1 MTRRW
6 HIVTPEL
13 PPDCG
18 GVGDYTAQ
26 VATGLSENGDRVTVY
41 SPPQSSSWKGPET
54 VEVVTLGDWFGP
66 RSEAELA
73 TRLDREPSSRL
84 LIQYVP
90 AVFGRRAANVPF
102 CRWLRSRGRAGS
114 DLRVMFHEPYSYF
127 DWRPDH
133 ILKAVAQRAMART
146 LLDGASMVYLPTD
159 TWRRYLSDYGPE
171 PIARALTLPIPS
183 SIPRLDGGEAVRAM
197 RAAALGE
204 ATLLLGHFGTYGK
217 HVAPPLRH
225 AIYDLLTSDPQVA
238 MMCTGAGSDSFAE
251 SMRVAYPAF
260 RRRITGTGRASAN
273 DISVWLQ
280 ACDLLVQPYPDGVT
294 TRRTSVMAALSNA
307 RAVVTSDGPLTENV
321 WRETGCVSLA
331 QSAAGLVRT
340 ARDLLADATGRAA
353 LELRAAA
360 TYASTFD
367 LRHTIHALQAPAD
380 G

>member
-26 VATGLSENGDRVTVY
+26 VAIGLSEKGDRVTVY
-41 SPPQSSSWKGPET
+41 SPPQSSSWRGPVS

-66 RSEAELA
+66 RSEAELT

-90 AVFGRRAANVPF
+90 AVFGRSAANVPF

-133 ILKAVAQRAMART
+133 LFKAVAQRAMART

-159 TWRRYLSDYGPE
+159 TWRRYLSNYGPG
-171 PIARALTLPIPS
+171 PIARAVTLPIPS
-183 SIPRLDGGEAVRAM
+183 SIPRVDGCEAVRAM
-197 RAAALGE
+197 RAAVLGE
-204 ATLLLGHFGTYGK
+204 ATFLLGHFGTYGR
-217 HVAPPLRH
+217 HVAQPLRG
-225 AIYDLLTSDPQVA
+225 AICDLLTSDPEIA
-238 MMCTGAGSDSFAE
+238 MICTGAGSESFAQ
-251 SMRVAYPAF
+251 SMRVAYPAL
-260 RRRITGTGRASAN
+260 RGRITGTGRAAAS
-273 DISVWLQ
+273 DISVRLQ

-294 TRRTSVMAALSNA
+294 TRRTSVMAALSNG

-321 WRETGCVSLA
+321 WRETGCVRLAHSLD
-331 QSAAGLVRT
+331 GLVGA
-340 ARDLLADATGRAA
+340 ARDLLADASGRTTLA
-353 LELRAAA
+353 LRAAA

-367 LRHTIHALQAPAD
+367 LRHTIDALQAPAD

>member
-1 MTRRW
+1 MSHRW
-6 HIVTPEL
+6 HILAPEL
-13 PPDCG
+13 PPHCG

-26 VATGLSENGDRVTVY
+26 VAVGLSKGGDRVTVY
-41 SPPQSSSWKGPET
+41 GPPQPARWQAADGIET
-54 VEVVTLGDWFGP
+54 VTLGDCFGP
-66 RSEAELA
+66 RSEAELS
-73 TRLDREPSSRL
+73 TRLDGDPSSRL

-90 AVFGRRAANVPF
+90 SVFGRGGANVPF
-102 CRWLRSRGRAGS
+102 CRWLRSRGRAGA

-159 TWRRYLSDYGPE
+159 TWRRYLSAYGAE
-171 PIARALTLPIPS
+171 PIARAVTLPIPS
-183 SIPRLDGGEAVRAM
+183 SIPRLDGCEAVRAI

-204 ATLLLGHFGTYGK
+204 ATFLLGHFGTYGQ

-225 AIYDLLTSDPQVA
+225 AVYDLLTSDPQVA
-238 MMCTGAGSDSFAE
+238 MICTGAGSDAFAE
-251 SMRVAYPAF
+251 GMRVAYPAF
-260 RRRITGTGRASAN
+260 RGRLTGTGRASAN
-273 DISVWLQ
+273 EISLRLQ
-280 ACDLLVQPYPDGVT
+280 SCDLLVQPYPDGVT

-321 WRETGCVSLA
+321 WRETGCVALA
-331 QSAAGLVRT
+331 QSPAGLVGT
-340 ARDLLADATGRAA
+340 ARALLADASGRAA

-367 LRHTIHALQAPAD
+367 LRHTLAALQAPGD

>member
-6 HIVTPEL
+6 HILTPEL
-13 PPDCG
+13 PPHCG

-26 VATGLSENGDRVTVY
+26 VAIGLSKSGDRVTVY
-41 SPPQSSSWKGPET
+41 SPSRPARWQAADGI
-54 VEVVTLGDWFGP
+54 EVVALDDCFGP

-73 TRLDREPSSRL
+73 SRLDRDPSSRF

-90 AVFGRRAANVPF
+90 SVFGRGAANVPF

-133 ILKAVAQRAMART
+133 LFKAVAQRAMART

-159 TWRRYLSDYGPE
+159 TWRRYLSNYGAE
-171 PIARALTLPIPS
+171 PIARAVTLPIPS
-183 SIPRLDGGEAVRAM
+183 SIPHLDGGEAVRAT
-197 RAAALGE
+197 RAAALGG
-204 ATLLLGHFGTYGK
+204 ATFLLGHFGTYGQ

-225 AIYDLLTSDPQVA
+225 AIHDLLASDQEVA
-238 MMCTGAGSDSFAE
+238 MICTGAGSDSFAE
-251 SMRVAYPAF
+251 SMRVAHPAF
-260 RRRITGTGRASAN
+260 RGRITGTGRVSAN
-273 DISVWLQ
+273 EISVRLQ
-280 ACDLLVQPYPDGVT
+280 SCDLLVQPYPDGVT

-321 WRETGCVSLA
+321 WRETGCVALA
-331 QSAAGLVRT
+331 QSPAGLVST
-340 ARDLLADATGRAA
+340 ARDLLADASGRAS
-353 LELRAAA
+353 LESRAAA

-367 LRHTIHALQAPAD
+367 LRHTIDALQAPAD